1 MNNNTLKLKSI
12 FELLNEEFYI
22 PSYQRGYR
30 WTDKQVEALLEDIWD
45 FRNKNP
51 KKEEF
56 YCLQPVVVTKPNN
69 SAHSPWELIDGQQR
83 LTTIYIILSF
93 FNKRFSEEF
102 RNPVFSLE
110 YQTRI
115 DSKKYLANINE
126 AEKNDN
132 IDYYFIFEAYDT
144 IKKWF
149 KGKQNYINDFESILL
164 NNTKVIWYEVND
176 DSTDSIDI
184 FTRINIGKIPLTN
197 AELVKALF
205 LQKDNFEDKATLKQL
220 QIASEWDAIEKKL
233 QNDSFWHFIYSTKNN
248 MQYENRIEYIFDLI
262 HAKKKENEDHYTFN
276 KFQTEFNENKAVNNG
291 VLDIDELWL
300 VVKKYFLTLE
310 EWYNERDLY
319 HLIGFLIEYKIDINE
334 LKNESDKLTKTE
346 FKKHLQTTIK
356 DKLSHI
362 QIESLEYSQNPF
374 EIRMILLLFNI
385 QSILSTKEA
394 DMRFP
399 FDKYKSDNWDIE
411 HINSQSDKTINPKDR
426 KAWALDIL
434 EFYTGLF
441 GYATDVFYENEM
453 SQVEAQKEKVETLP
467 DNTKPIALKLVNI
480 LDSERVNED
489 QFQEVYD
496 EVVELYIE
504 RENGQN
510 DNISNLALLDDLTNR
525 SYGNAM
531 FFIKRKRIIE
541 NDKNGIFVPIC
552 TKNVFL
558 KYYSKHS
565 DNNMY
570 WNQKDAK
577 DYLETMKHILTD
589 YLTIK
594 E

>member
-45 FRNKNP
+45 FRNINP

-56 YCLQPVVVTKPNN
+56 YCLQPVVVTKPSN
-69 SAHSPWELIDGQQR
+69 STNSPWELIDGQQR

-110 YQTRI
+110 YQTRA
-115 DSKKYLANINE
+115 DSKKFLANINE

-149 KGKQNYINDFESILL
+149 KGKQNFISDFESILL

-233 QNDSFWHFIYSTKNN
+233 QNDSFWHFVYSTKNN
-248 MQYENRIEYIFDLI
+248 MSYENRIEYIFDLI
-262 HAKKKENEDHYTFN
+262 HGKKKENEDHYTFN
-276 KFQTEFNENKAVNNG
+276 KFQSEFNKNKALNNG

-334 LKNESDKLTKTE
+334 LKVESDKLTKTE

-356 DKLSHI
+356 NKLSHI
-362 QIESLEYSQNPF
+362 QIESLEYGQNPL
-374 EIRMILLLFNI
+374 EIRMVLLLFNI
-385 QSILSTKEA
+385 QTILSTKEA

-426 KAWALDIL
+426 KVWALDIL
-434 EFYTGLF
+434 EFYTGLY
-441 GYATDVFYENEM
+441 GYATDVFNENGKT
-453 SQVEAQKEKVETLP
+453 QPDLQKEKVETLS
-467 DNTKPIALKLVNI
+467 DSTKPIALKLIAI
-480 LDSERVNED
+480 LDSERVNEE
-489 QFQEVYD
+489 QFQEVY
-496 EVVELYIE
+496 EQVVELYIE
-504 RENGQN
+504 RENGHN
-510 DNISNLALLDDLTNR
+510 DNVSNLALLDDVTNR

-570 WNQKDAK
+570 WNQNDAN
-577 DYLETMKHILTD
+577 DYLETMKQMLTD
-589 YLTIK
+589 YLTTK